1 MLVKCSFSRF
11 VKDSFRHTVS
21 SSECGSLFKAYSRH
35 KALFMGLKRRWCFFE
50 KRDWI
55 TGRYR
60 DKFHAYASINSKL
73 QLPPPLRVFEHLKIS
88 SFKYLPPTFTSEP
101 FARENEV
108 FNPPHFKI
116 KHVYSDG
123 KTWRFLFTPPQPR
136 KVQIY
141 HSPGTND
148 SKIPVGC
155 PGEGDV
161 EASNWSMHYSS
172 VSLSLLYM
180 HYLFENVC
188 VRGRY
193 LLLMCVAKHDTHW
206 DLNS

>member
-21 SSECGSLFKAYSRH
+21 SSEFGSLFKAYSRH

-73 QLPPPLRVFEHLKIS
+73 QPPPPLPS
-88 SFKYLPPTFTSEP
+88 GYLNTWKLVPSNSCPRNLLLSHSLAKMKSLTP
-101 FARENEV
+101 
-108 FNPPHFKI
+108 FKI
-116 KHVYSDG
+116 KHVYSNG

-148 SKIPVGC
+148 SKIPMGC
-155 PGEGDV
+155 PGKGECWGF
-161 EASNWSMHYSS
+161 ELINA
-172 VSLSLLYM
+172 
-180 HYLFENVC
+180 LFLC
-188 VRGRY
+188 LAFAPLHALPFWKRLCQG
-193 LLLMCVAKHDTHW
+193 
-206 DLNS
+206 

>member
-1 MLVKCSFSRF
+1 MFLWEARLNNWQVSRQISCLC
-11 VKDSFRHTVS
+11 VDQ
-21 SSECGSLFKAYSRH
+21 
-35 KALFMGLKRRWCFFE
+35 FE
-50 KRDWI
+50 
-55 TGRYR
+55 T
-60 DKFHAYASINSKL
+60 ST
-73 QLPPPLRVFEHLKIS
+73 PPPLRVFEHLKIS
-88 SFKYLPPTFTSEP
+88 SFKFLPPTFTSEP

-155 PGEGDV
+155 PGKGGC
-161 EASNWSMHYSS
+161 WSFE
-172 VSLSLLYM
+172 LINA
-180 HYLFENVC
+180 LFLC
-188 VRGRY
+188 LAFAPLHALPFWKRLCQG
-193 LLLMCVAKHDTHW
+193 
-206 DLNS
+206 

>member
-21 SSECGSLFKAYSRH
+21 SSEWVSLFQAYSRH

-88 SFKYLPPTFTSEP
+88 SFKFLPPTFTSEP

-155 PGEGDV
+155 PGKGGC
-161 EASNWSMHYSS
+161 WSFE
-172 VSLSLLYM
+172 LINA
-180 HYLFENVC
+180 LFLC
-188 VRGRY
+188 LAFAPLHALPFWKRLCQG
-193 LLLMCVAKHDTHW
+193 
-206 DLNS
+206 